1 MLSQYREQ
9 EVTVNEQIELPEA
22 NDNRLGVY
30 LDTSLVVIMVL
41 AFIIRLLTLDVPL
54 ERDEGEFAYGAQL
67 LLAGVPPWLGLYSLK
82 FSGIYAAYSLIM
94 SVFGQSHFGI
104 HLGLAV
110 VNALTTC
117 IVFFLGKELFDARS
131 GLVAATAYAV
141 LSLSP
146 SVLGIMGH
154 ATHFVVLFA
163 LLGMNLL
170 LKSTRSHLSGC
181 LLLCA
186 GSLMGM
192 GVTMKQH
199 GGAFVLFGMTYLVT
213 SALWRRSRLGAAA
226 KDLTLFAIGATLP
239 ICLLMLFVWQTDTL
253 EQFCLWTLTY
263 AGAYASHTPGDLLKW
278 IPLQFE
284 QAASTA
290 ESIWILGLVGL
301 VLCLCMRETRRKGV
315 FLLELAIFSL
325 LAVSVGFYFR
335 RHYFVMLLPA
345 VSLCAGGFVL
355 CAGRLVKQASKRRI
369 IQFVPALIVVLG
381 LGVSVHG
388 DASFYLWNTPEG
400 LSRQLYVGNPFVES
414 VAIGQYIR
422 KHSEDGDRI
431 AILGSEPEILFY
443 SGRRSATGFVYMY
456 PLMEKHEWA
465 LPMQMEMAREI
476 ESAEPRFLVLVNMPV
491 SWLRRSTS
499 ESWIFKWLKRVEKA
513 GTFEQVGLVEFVSDT
528 ASVSYWGQE
537 SQDKRPKGPW
547 WIKILERKQHYSGAH

>member
-1 MLSQYREQ
+1 MLPKHCER
-9 EVTVNEQIELPEA
+9 EVTANERTALPNA
-22 NDNRLGVY
+22 NANRLGVC
-30 LDTSLVVIMVL
+30 LDTSLAVIMLLV
-41 AFIIRLLTLDVPL
+41 FMIRLLTLNVPL

-67 LLAGVPPWLGLYSLK
+67 LLAGVPPWIGLYSLK
-82 FSGIYAAYSLIM
+82 LSGIYAAYSLVM
-94 SVFGQSHFGI
+94 SVSGQSHFGI

-110 VNALTTC
+110 VNALATC
-117 IVFFLGKELFDARS
+117 VVFFLGKELFDARS

-146 SVLGIMGH
+146 GVLGIMGH

-163 LLGMNLL
+163 LLGMHLL
-170 LKSTRSHLSGC
+170 FKSTRSPLSGF
-181 LLLCA
+181 LLSCA
-186 GSLMGM
+186 GSLMGIA
-192 GVTMKQH
+192 VTMKQH

-213 SALWRRSRLGAAA
+213 SAVWRRSRLGAAA
-226 KDLTLFAIGATLP
+226 KDITLFAIGAALP
-239 ICLLMLFVWQTDTL
+239 ICLLLLFVWQTDAL
-253 EQFCLWTLTY
+253 EQFCLWTFSY

-278 IPLQFE
+278 IPVQFK
-284 QAASTA
+284 QAASTT
-290 ESIWILGLVGL
+290 ESIWILGSVGL
-301 VLCLCMRETRRKGV
+301 VWCLCMRETRRQGV
-315 FLLELAIFSL
+315 LLLELAIFSL

-355 CAGRLVKQASKRRI
+355 CSGLLVKQISKRRI
-369 IQFVPALIVVLG
+369 IQFVPVLIVVLG
-381 LGVSVHG
+381 LGISVHG
-388 DASFYLWNTPEG
+388 EASFYLRNTPEG
-400 LSRQLYVGNPFVES
+400 LSRQLYGGNPFVES

-422 KHSEDGDRI
+422 KHSKDGDRV

-476 ESAEPRFLVLVNMPV
+476 ESTEPRFLVLVNMPV

-513 GTFEQVGLVEFVSDT
+513 GTYQQVGLVEFVSDT

-537 SQDKRPKGPW
+537 SQDKKPKGPW
-547 WIKILERKQHYSGAH
+547 WIKILEKK